1 MAVSRTFIAACVLT
15 TAAACVTASKTVR
28 DARYSESLEEASRTG
43 YLGCAAAGYSSWR
56 CGETR
61 SIATKAK
68 RGQRGMRS
76 ARRDV
81 WATHPTRTLP
91 GHLPN
96 ASTPPRRFVAPQGA
110 VARSAP
116 LLAEKAASSVSVAQ
130 VGQAAAATT
139 LLAALPANAFSAAY
153 LPAILVPV
161 MCLVMPVLGM
171 GLFTILT
178 QKEEL

>member
-1 MAVSRTFIAACVLT
+1 MLRQPARCLGPAG
-15 TAAACVTASKTVR
+15 TAS
-28 DARYSESLEEASRTG
+28 
-43 YLGCAAAGYSSWR
+43 AGY
-56 CGETR
+56 CLH
-61 SIATKAK
+61 ATAGTAYTAK
-68 RGQRGMRS
+68 RPQFRS
-76 ARRDV
+76 NRTSAARTCDSDASYPLNRFLD
-81 WATHPTRTLP
+81 TTL
-91 GHLPN
+91 N
-96 ASTPPRRFVAPQGA
+96 APTPPRRFVAPQGA

>member
-1 MAVSRTFIAACVLT
+1 
-15 TAAACVTASKTVR
+15 
-28 DARYSESLEEASRTG
+28 
-43 YLGCAAAGYSSWR
+43 
-56 CGETR
+56 
-61 SIATKAK
+61 
-68 RGQRGMRS
+68 MRS

-81 WATHPTRTLP
+81 RATHPTRTLP
-91 GHLPN
+91 GHHPKRP
-96 ASTPPRRFVAPQGA
+96 APPRRFVAPQGA

-171 GLFTILT
+171 GLFTLLT
-178 QKEEL
+178 QKEEI

>member
-1 MAVSRTFIAACVLT
+1 MQPRRNAVSEACAPL
-15 TAAACVTASKTVR
+15 
-28 DARYSESLEEASRTG
+28 
-43 YLGCAAAGYSSWR
+43 
-56 CGETR
+56 GET
-61 SIATKAK
+61 S
-68 RGQRGMRS
+68 G
-76 ARRDV
+76 RR
-81 WATHPTRTLP
+81 TRLGRFLDTTL
-91 GHLPN
+91 N
-96 ASTPPRRFVAPQGA
+96 ATPPRRFVAPQGA

-171 GLFTILT
+171 GLFTLLT
-178 QKEEL
+178 QKEEI

>member
-1 MAVSRTFIAACVLT
+1 MRPHDGRG
-15 TAAACVTASKTVR
+15 VR
-28 DARYSESLEEASRTG
+28 DGVENGSRREILSHKVRAWKRPAGRAIWAARRPVTLPT
-43 YLGCAAAGYSSWR
+43 L

-61 SIATKAK
+61 STAK
-68 RGQRGMRS
+68 RNAVSEVCAPLGETSG
-76 ARRDV
+76 RR
-81 WATHPTRTLP
+81 TRLGRFLDTTL
-91 GHLPN
+91 N
-96 ASTPPRRFVAPQGA
+96 APTPPRRFVAPQGA

-171 GLFTILT
+171 GLFTLLT
-178 QKEEL
+178 QKEEI

>member
-1 MAVSRTFIAACVLT
+1 M
-15 TAAACVTASKTVR
+15 
-28 DARYSESLEEASRTG
+28 
-43 YLGCAAAGYSSWR
+43 GCAAAGYFLALRRDPQHCYPS
-56 CGETR
+56 ETR
-61 SIATKAK
+61 SARCAL
-68 RGQRGMRS
+68 RS
-76 ARRDV
+76 ARRPGDG
-81 WATHPTRTLP
+81 TRLGRFLDTTL
-91 GHLPN
+91 N
-96 ASTPPRRFVAPQGA
+96 APTPPRRFVAPQGA

-171 GLFTILT
+171 GLFTLLT
-178 QKEEL
+178 QKEEI

>member
-1 MAVSRTFIAACVLT
+1 MQPRRKSVSEV
-15 TAAACVTASKTVR
+15 
-28 DARYSESLEEASRTG
+28 
-43 YLGCAAAGYSSWR
+43 CAPL
-56 CGETR
+56 GET
-61 SIATKAK
+61 S
-68 RGQRGMRS
+68 G
-76 ARRDV
+76 RR
-81 WATHPTRTLP
+81 TRLGRFLDTTL
-91 GHLPN
+91 N
-96 ASTPPRRFVAPQGA
+96 APPPPRRFVAPQGA

>member
-1 MAVSRTFIAACVLT
+1 M
-15 TAAACVTASKTVR
+15 
-28 DARYSESLEEASRTG
+28 
-43 YLGCAAAGYSSWR
+43 AAAGALFGPRWHSERRLLPPRDRGYSLHS
-56 CGETR
+56 ETTAISLEQDVCR
-61 SIATKAK
+61 ENV
-68 RGQRGMRS
+68 RLGRFLS
-76 ARRDV
+76 AQ
-81 WATHPTRTLP
+81 PLP

-96 ASTPPRRFVAPQGA
+96 APTPPRRFVAPQGA

-116 LLAEKAASSVSVAQ
+116 RRAEKAASSVSVAQ

>member
-1 MAVSRTFIAACVLT
+1 
-15 TAAACVTASKTVR
+15 
-28 DARYSESLEEASRTG
+28 
-43 YLGCAAAGYSSWR
+43 
-56 CGETR
+56 
-61 SIATKAK
+61 
-68 RGQRGMRS
+68 MRS

-81 WATHPTRTLP
+81 RATHPTRTLP
-91 GHLPN
+91 GHHPN
-96 ASTPPRRFVAPQGA
+96 APPRRFVAPQGA

>member
-1 MAVSRTFIAACVLT
+1 
-15 TAAACVTASKTVR
+15 
-28 DARYSESLEEASRTG
+28 
-43 YLGCAAAGYSSWR
+43 
-56 CGETR
+56 
-61 SIATKAK
+61 
-68 RGQRGMRS
+68 MRS

-81 WATHPTRTLP
+81 QATHPTRTLP
-91 GHLPN
+91 GHHPN
-96 ASTPPRRFVAPQGA
+96 APTPPRRFVAPQGA

>member
-1 MAVSRTFIAACVLT
+1 MRPHDGRG
-15 TAAACVTASKTVR
+15 VR
-28 DARYSESLEEASRTG
+28 DGVENGSRREI
-43 YLGCAAAGYSSWR
+43 LSHKVRAWKRPAGRAIW
-56 CGETR
+56 
-61 SIATKAK
+61 A
-68 RGQRGMRS
+68 
-76 ARRDV
+76 ARRPV
-81 WATHPTRTLP
+81 TLP
-91 GHLPN
+91 GAAARPAALQPRGN
-96 ASTPPRRFVAPQGA
+96 AVSEACAPLGETSGRRTRLGRFLDTTLNAPTPPRRFVAPQGA

-171 GLFTILT
+171 GLFTLLT
-178 QKEEL
+178 QKEEI